1 MTLLRRCNRAGR
13 EEITRETWR
22 RDGYIFALVIV
33 KIHFNSQT
41 RRIGDIKMLKKIR
54 FAFPIRSSGL
64 GPNRCVREEE
74 EPEYVR
80 SLGAP
85 QRSLEQGARAAFI
98 FRGDSASAA
107 LGGRR
112 PGFRPSHGAPRR
124 GTPARAEV
132 TAGQHQWPRSRTSGQ
147 GWRGEGGGGAAGGG
161 AAEDGDGRGRHGRGL
176 AAKRA
181 GAEG

>member
-1 MTLLRRCNRAGR
+1 
-13 EEITRETWR
+13 
-22 RDGYIFALVIV
+22 VV
-33 KIHFNSQT
+33 
-41 RRIGDIKMLKKIR
+41 
-54 FAFPIRSSGL
+54 

-98 FRGDSASAA
+98 FRGDFASAT

-112 PGFRPSHGAPRR
+112 DGFRPSHGAPRR

-132 TAGQHQWPRSRTSGQ
+132 TAGQHQWPRRHASGQ
-147 GWRGEGGGGAAGGG
+147 GWRGEGDGGAAGVG
-161 AAEDGDGRGRHGRGL
+161 AAEDGDGLGRHARGQ
-176 AAKRA
+176 AGGRA